1 MSFQVTTAMIQQYNA
16 NIALVSQQKKSRL
29 EGCVRRERLTAE
41 FEYFDQI
48 GPTEAQPKNGR
59 HADTPL
65 MSTPHMRRRVSGTPY
80 NWADL
85 VDTTDKLRML
95 TDPTSAYTMNAIA
108 AFNRAKDSVIINAA
122 FAAVQAGKTGTES
135 TITFPTAVS
144 NNIYDAASF
153 GADETTVLTVDK
165 LLRAKKAMWRSE
177 VDEGIPLYCCVSAS
191 QLTDLLNATEVKSA
205 DYNTVKAL
213 AQGDIDTFMGF
224 KFIRSERLPWDGKT
238 RQCIAWAQDG
248 LLLATQEEITVKVSE
263 RDDKNYS
270 TQIYVE
276 MDLGAVRMEE
286 AKVMRI
292 FCKEVA

>member
-95 TDPTSAYTMNAIA
+95 TDPTSVYTMNAVA

-122 FAAVQAGKTGTES
+122 FAAVQAG
-135 TITFPTAVS
+135 
-144 NNIYDAASF
+144 DAAS
-153 GADETTVLTVDK
+153 GESAAGELDRGLDERRPRLAVLLDRCPRCRRGRGRRGLVPDRLDVVGPGLVGPHPPQQPARVRLEPSPVAPESKNRVHLIPFSLKPVDQPSPIRRSSSDRASSTTHPASTP
-165 LLRAKKAMWRSE
+165 RIRSAR
-177 VDEGIPLYCCVSAS
+177 ISHASAS
-191 QLTDLLNATEVKSA
+191 
-205 DYNTVKAL
+205 
-213 AQGDIDTFMGF
+213 
-224 KFIRSERLPWDGKT
+224 R
-238 RQCIAWAQDG
+238 
-248 LLLATQEEITVKVSE
+248 
-263 RDDKNYS
+263 
-270 TQIYVE
+270 
-276 MDLGAVRMEE
+276 
-286 AKVMRI
+286 
-292 FCKEVA
+292 

>member
-1 MSFQVTTAMIQQYNA
+1 MSFQVTTAMTQQYSA

-29 EGCVRRERLTAE
+29 EPCVRREKLTAE
-41 FEYFDQI
+41 FEFFDQI

-65 MSTPHMRRRVSGTPY
+65 MSTPHMRRRVTATPY

-85 VDTTDKLRML
+85 VDTSDKLRML
-95 TDPTSAYTMNAIA
+95 TDPTSAYTMNAVA

-122 FAAVQAGKTGTES
+122 FAAVAAGKTGTD
-135 TITFPTAVS
+135 IVNFPTATS
-144 NNIYDAASF
+144 NNIYDAAAF
-153 GADETTVLTVDK
+153 GNDETSALTVDK
-165 LLRAKKAMWRSE
+165 LLRAKKALWRGE
-177 VDEGIPLYCCVSAS
+177 VDEGIPLFCCVSAT
-191 QLTDLLNATEVKSA
+191 QLTDLLNTTEVKSA

-238 RQCIAWAQDG
+238 RTCIAWAQDG

-292 FCKEVA
+292 FCKETS